1 MFVDFS
7 GMKSYYESM
16 KAIVSE
22 KGQVTIPK
30 SCRDRLGLHAGVVL
44 DFEARE
50 GKLIAIKQQSEDV
63 IQKWRGKGKLPDGL
77 NVDQYLEMIRK

>member
-1 MFVDFS
+1 
-7 GMKSYYESM
+7 MKSV
-16 KAIVSE
+16 VSE

-44 DFEARE
+44 DFEACD

-63 IQKWRGKGKLPDGL
+63 FKKWRGKGKLPGGL
-77 NVDQYLEMIRK
+77 SVDKYLNMIRK

>member
-1 MFVDFS
+1 MFIDRN
-7 GMKSYYESM
+7 GMKTYHKSM

-44 DFEARE
+44 DFQTRE
-50 GKLIAIKQQSEDV
+50 GKLIAVKLHHEDV
-63 IQKWRGKGKLPDGL
+63 LKKWRGKGNLPGGVT
-77 NVDQYLEMIRK
+77 VDSYLEMIRK